1 MPCRRSFALGGGRRR
16 RLKRL
21 ERRRGSAAAARYNAG
36 VFAAFIAMS
45 FTAAA
50 QAPLPLAGIGR
61 QRVKCPV
68 CGRTFEA
75 FDVVEENTAGG
86 VDRDLFARAIGPQP
100 EFYRISTCP
109 SCLYSG
115 YLTDFTA
122 GGLVPPFVVERI
134 LRDHALP
141 RPAGV
146 TSESD
151 PREIDARDRYAL
163 AIRCYEWRQR
173 SDESLAWL
181 HLRASWV
188 VRDTASVAP
197 RTPRLERV
205 LALAQRWHPPRRP
218 GANQADDELEIVTR
232 AAAGLAEGQFN
243 RYQEPFVRF
252 FVAMLLRKQG
262 ENRQAA
268 PLLAALKDDV
278 LLEEPLREAARKMVE
293 SIAAEQEHQRAAAA
307 RFQQA
312 ILSERIAEP
321 NRAVALYLTGE
332 LCRRLGRDAE
342 AIRWFDRALAS
353 GKLSPELLRWTR
365 QQRAWA
371 QAGVE

>member
-1 MPCRRSFALGGGRRR
+1 VIVRARVPASS
-16 RLKRL
+16 
-21 ERRRGSAAAARYNAG
+21 SAWYNAG
-36 VFAAFIAMS
+36 VFATFIAMS
-45 FTAAA
+45 FAAA
-50 QAPLPLAGIGR
+50 APAPLPLAGIGR

-68 CGRTFEA
+68 WGRPFEA
-75 FDVVEENTAGG
+75 FDVVEENTACG

-122 GGLVPPFVVERI
+122 GGPVPPFVVERI

-146 TSESD
+146 TPESD

-205 LALAQRWHPPRRP
+205 LALAQRWHPPRRA

-232 AAAGLAEGQFN
+232 AAASLAEGQFN
-243 RYQEPFVRF
+243 RYQEPVVRF
-252 FVAMLLRKQG
+252 VVAMLLRKQG

-278 LLEEPLREAARKMVE
+278 LLEEPLREAARTMVE

-307 RFQQA
+307 RFQKA
-312 ILSERIAEP
+312 LLSERMAEP
-321 NRAVALYLTGE
+321 NRAAALYLTGE
-332 LCRRLGRDAE
+332 LYRRLGRDAE